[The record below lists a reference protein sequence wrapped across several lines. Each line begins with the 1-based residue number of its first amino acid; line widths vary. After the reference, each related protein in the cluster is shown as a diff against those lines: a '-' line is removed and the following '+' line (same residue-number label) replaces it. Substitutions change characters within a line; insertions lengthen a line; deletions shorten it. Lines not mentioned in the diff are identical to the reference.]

1 MRPAMMF
8 VDLAN
13 TFNSDITVSNGEITI
28 DAKSIMQMTMLAA
41 THGTRLMIRAEGS
54 DAQQAV
60 KALQHMVD
68 NQFNNNSETV
78 SEKEG

>member
-1 MRPAMMF
+1 MRPAMVF

-13 TFNSDITVSNGEITI
+13 TFESDVTVSHGDMTI

-41 THGTRLMIRAEGS
+41 THGTRLKIRAEGP

-60 KALQHMVD
+60 EALQRLVE
-68 NQFNNNSETV
+68 NQFTKDSAPL